1 MKVFYELEDYRARH
15 FEQADYCEKVRV
27 VNPKLFS
34 KSVKGYP
41 PFLTFLPYNF
51 LKGAMHGKDNYISV
65 GDICQEENMENRY
78 RVGERIKEVRKKL
91 GLTQKE
97 FAEAIGISQSRLSE
111 IEKGETTK
119 ESVLIA
125 ISQKFKVSLEWLKHG
140 TGDMWLKSEEVIPAE
155 LIAVPVITSVGAGGF
170 VYTPDH
176 VLVERSKIKAKSLV
190 AFRVE
195 GDSMEPTI
203 MRGEFVFIEEATEAE
218 DNKVYLIACEEDNG
232 LKVRRL
238 RKIEGKWWLFCDNP
252 AYPPEALKEECKI
265 VGRVIG
271 IYKPA
276 EVKYL

>member
-1 MKVFYELEDYRARH
+1 MTL
-15 FEQADYCEKVRV
+15 
-27 VNPKLFS
+27 
-34 KSVKGYP
+34 G
-41 PFLTFLPYNF
+41 
-51 LKGAMHGKDNYISV
+51 
-65 GDICQEENMENRY
+65 QEMGRSI
-78 RVGERIKEVRKKL
+78 GERIRRVREEK
-91 GLTQKE
+91 GLSQKE
-97 FAEAIGISQSRLSE
+97 FGEAIGKSWRTILRYESGQSVPDE
-111 IEKGETTK
+111 AT
-119 ESVLIA
+119 LIA
-125 ISQKFKVSLEWLKHG
+125 ISRTFGVSLEWLKYG
-140 TGDMWLKSEEVIPAE
+140 TGDMWLKSEEVIQAE

-190 AFRVE
+190 AFKVE

-265 VGRVIG
+265 VGRVVG